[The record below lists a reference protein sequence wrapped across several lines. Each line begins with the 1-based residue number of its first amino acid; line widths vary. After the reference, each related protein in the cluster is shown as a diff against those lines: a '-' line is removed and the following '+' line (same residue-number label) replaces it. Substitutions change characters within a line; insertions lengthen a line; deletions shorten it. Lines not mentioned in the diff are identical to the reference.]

1 MAQPDL
7 GIDGKSLRNFTTQA
21 PLTAN
26 HPEVNQVTQL
36 QEMLRAMEVRLSEKI
51 TQSEQRTS
59 AHTDELNTRIDLT
72 NAHIDKINAQIT
84 HLAHKMQLK

>member
-1 MAQPDL
+1 
-7 GIDGKSLRNFTTQA
+7 
-21 PLTAN
+21 
-26 HPEVNQVTQL
+26 VNQVTQL
-36 QEMLRAMEVRLSEKI
+36 QEMLRAMEVRLSERI